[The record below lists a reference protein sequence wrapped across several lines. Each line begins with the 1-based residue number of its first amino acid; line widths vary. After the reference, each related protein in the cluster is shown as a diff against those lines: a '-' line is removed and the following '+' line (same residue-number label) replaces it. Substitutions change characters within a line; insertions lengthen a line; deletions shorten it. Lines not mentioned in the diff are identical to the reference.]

1 MYDEKISF
9 NKYGNVIS
17 RYMLFDQKSFY
28 IFILIIE
35 FIDEKKIQINF
46 LENFFRKN
54 SGYNNLWYLI
64 SALRDTIHI
73 ERNRKGVA
81 SFQRLSAFSLYKPTK

>member
-54 SGYNNLWYLI
+54 SGYNNL
-64 SALRDTIHI
+64 
-73 ERNRKGVA
+73 
-81 SFQRLSAFSLYKPTK
+81 